1 VFCVVSRYHG
11 GAFVVFSGALN
22 DDLEVAAVDGSY
34 ASVIG
39 GGPAAAIVFG
49 GEVRKRTEADR
60 RLLDLG
66 ARIARGDGPEGRLR
80 AELEQLR
87 PVVRAEK
94 QAEVASEF
102 DRIHSIERAK
112 KVGSVD
118 RIIPPGELRRFL
130 VEAVERGISRAQRA
144 RRVM

>member
-1 VFCVVSRYHG
+1 MSC
-11 GAFVVFSGALN
+11 
-22 DDLEVAAVDGSY
+22 

-39 GGPAAAIVFG
+39 DGPAAAVVFG

-66 ARIARGDGPEGRLR
+66 SRIAQGDEAKGRLR

-94 QAEVASEF
+94 PGLRPGDEQYGQVRSEVKDLS
-102 DRIHSIERAK
+102 
-112 KVGSVD
+112 
-118 RIIPPGELRRFL
+118 PC
-130 VEAVERGISRAQRA
+130 Q
-144 RRVM
+144 